1 MERVPAPENEE
12 FERKGTVSA
21 VCQAGKLVSRAH
33 GTPFRVRF
41 GPIRPRPLRRPVQG
55 GLRGRFSDRDRTGP
69 PNDDGNV
76 LWENPAVPTRRS
88 GSGASEQQTRAE
100 SRPHRGPHGGPQPGR
115 GRVGRGRCPDLIS
128 DDGGIDLIPVRSV
141 RREKMSR
148 NQAAVLGVL
157 VGLSVL
163 LPACFSKPAN
173 MAADPAR
180 RKEAIEAL
188 AANPAARAEVIDRL
202 VGPPEYRAAVID
214 RILKDESA
222 AGDLVAKIIQQDRG
236 KAIVASKI
244 AADTT
249 AKTFIRMLMLTG
261 VMGESLTQQ
270 QADALGM
277 GEPFA
282 YGNQTRTMHDLK
294 VVGAV
299 IDGFAKKQPQEE
311 GRRFPVCYD
320 FASLDTCQIGRAHV

>member
-1 MERVPAPENEE
+1 M
-12 FERKGTVSA
+12 
-21 VCQAGKLVSRAH
+21 
-33 GTPFRVRF
+33 
-41 GPIRPRPLRRPVQG
+41 
-55 GLRGRFSDRDRTGP
+55 
-69 PNDDGNV
+69 
-76 LWENPAVPTRRS
+76 
-88 GSGASEQQTRAE
+88 
-100 SRPHRGPHGGPQPGR
+100 
-115 GRVGRGRCPDLIS
+115 
-128 DDGGIDLIPVRSV
+128 
-141 RREKMSR
+141 MSR

-173 MAADPAR
+173 LAADPAR
-180 RKEAIEAL
+180 RKEVIEAL

-222 AGDLVAKIIQQDRG
+222 AGDLVAKIILQDRG

-244 AADTT
+244 AADPT

-282 YGNQTRTMHDLK
+282 YGNQTRTMRDLK
-294 VVGAV
+294 AVGALL
-299 IDGFAKKQPQEE
+299 DGFAKKQAQEQ
-311 GRRFPVCYD
+311 GPRFPVCFD
-320 FASLDTCQIGRAHV
+320 FAALDTCLAKKLPAGSLDNLKTKDAWGHAFQYHSDREGKGYILVSYASDGKYDELGKVGPTQGYDCDIVFSDEGFIQWPGWIRRNEVR